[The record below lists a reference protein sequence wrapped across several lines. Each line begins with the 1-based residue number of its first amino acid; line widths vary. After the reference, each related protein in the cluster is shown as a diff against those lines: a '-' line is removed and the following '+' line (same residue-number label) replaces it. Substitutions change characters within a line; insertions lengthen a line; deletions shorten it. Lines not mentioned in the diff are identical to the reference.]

1 MKVLKDNY
9 NVMKDLEE
17 KEPESIITCCD
28 DCGSELEV
36 SPEDMYVGWLGTMHC
51 ICPCCG
57 EETMVEQ
64 AKGITLTKDNLEFPT
79 HFLRTNSSLRYVKEV
94 KNEEIE
100 RQIRDAIEYLR
111 KHKDNDLKY
120 VSYGDLFVIVF
131 RYKGDENYFVLVTK
145 DFYET
150 DIPFEAEDY
159 E

>member
-9 NVMKDLEE
+9 NVVKALEE

-36 SPEDMYVGWLGTMHC
+36 SPEDMYVGWLGAMHC

-64 AKGITLTKDNLEFPT
+64 AKGITLTKDNVRFPQ
-79 HFLRTNSSLRYVKEV
+79 HFLRRTFGIRHVKEV
-94 KNEEIE
+94 KEEEIE
-100 RQIRDAIEYLR
+100 KQVRDIIEYLR
-111 KHKDNDLKY
+111 RNKCDYKY
-120 VSYGDLFVIVF
+120 VSYGDLFLIVF
-131 RYKGDENYFVLVTK
+131 KYDGDENYSVVVTK

-150 DIPFEAEDY
+150 DIPFEEEDY